1 MIDLHYWTTP
11 NGHKI
16 TMFLEETGLPYRLVP
31 VDITKNAQFDDEFL
45 KISPNNKIPAIVD
58 QAPLGGGEPVSI
70 FESGAILIYLGRK
83 TGQLLPQDARGQSD
97 ALQWLFW
104 QVAGLGPMAGQ
115 LIFFLRSQDKIQPAI
130 DRYWKETGRLY
141 RVLNKQLES
150 HEWLAGDSYS
160 IADISAY
167 TWAALHSLFG
177 LSIED
182 YPAVERWLEAVA
194 SRPATER
201 AYTLAK
207 QLNPQAPMP
216 VRRAER
222 IASQRKA

>member
-130 DRYWKETGRLY
+130 DRLWGA
-141 RVLNKQLES
+141 NS
-150 HEWLAGDSYS
+150 
-160 IADISAY
+160 
-167 TWAALHSLFG
+167 
-177 LSIED
+177 
-182 YPAVERWLEAVA
+182 
-194 SRPATER
+194 
-201 AYTLAK
+201 
-207 QLNPQAPMP
+207 
-216 VRRAER
+216 
-222 IASQRKA
+222 

>member
-1 MIDLHYWTTP
+1 MIDLHYWTSP
-11 NGHKI
+11 NGHKT
-16 TMFLEETGLPYRLVP
+16 TMFLEETGLHYWLVP
-31 VDITKNAQFDDEFL
+31 IDITKNAQFEDELL

-58 QAPLGGGEPVSI
+58 RAPLADGEPLSI
-70 FESGAILIYLGRK
+70 FESGAILVYLAKKNRAVAATGRARSK
-83 TGQLLPQDARGQSD
+83 RCTAMVLL
-97 ALQWLFW
+97 

-115 LIFFLRSQDKIQPAI
+115 LIFFLRSSEKIRPAV

-141 RVLNKQLES
+141 LVLNKQLES
-150 HEWLAGDSYS
+150 HEWLAGTSYS
-160 IADISAY
+160 VADISTY
-167 TWAALHSLFG
+167 TWAALYSFFG

-201 AYTLAK
+201 AYSIAK
-207 QLNPQAPMP
+207 QLNPQAPML

-222 IASQRKA
+222 LASRRTG

>member
-1 MIDLHYWTTP
+1 MIDLHYWTSP

-16 TMFLEETGLPYRLVP
+16 TMFLEGTRLPYWLVP
-31 VDITKNAQFDDEFL
+31 IEIAKNAQFEDEFL

-58 QAPLGGGEPVSI
+58 RAPLGDGEPLSI
-70 FESGAILIYLGRK
+70 FESGAIPVDLAKR

-97 ALQWLFW
+97 ALQWSLW
-104 QVAGLGPMAGQ
+104 LVAGLGPMAGQ
-115 LIFFLRSQDKIQPAI
+115 LIFFLRSSEKIRPAI
-130 DRYWKETGRLY
+130 DRYWKETDRLY
-141 RVLNKQLES
+141 LVLNKQLES
-150 HEWLAGDSYS
+150 HEWLAGTSYS
-160 IADISAY
+160 VADISTY
-167 TWAALHSLFG
+167 TWAALYSFFG

-194 SRPATER
+194 SRPATQR
-201 AYTLAK
+201 AYSIAK

-222 IASQRKA
+222 LASRRTG